1 MGDFPPGVLCDRAI
15 ACSQQRRGVVP
26 DPESYSPGMRESRGH
41 YNYLPGLVFASLA
54 VVAQPGVV
62 IERACFPACLPLAE
76 GFDAVRAALERFD
89 RPLAALCGFDLR
101 LPAARRLEDFV
112 AFNGQYL
119 EQLRSWELL
128 DGDDSPL
135 ARTNVAP
142 VRGGVSEPGVLGFS
156 YTVEGD
162 SPSPTFVVSGVPEVG
177 DDASGPDDVVRLGE
191 TTPDALEEK
200 LEFVIRALKERL
212 AELGVEWDDD
222 ALVQLYT
229 AHDAASAL
237 NDILVREGINPVF
250 GLTWHEAAPPV
261 DLLELEIDVRRYARE
276 TVVGH

>member
-1 MGDFPPGVLCDRAI
+1 
-15 ACSQQRRGVVP
+15 
-26 DPESYSPGMRESRGH
+26 MRQSRGGE
-41 YNYLPGLVFASLA
+41 YSYLPGLVFASQA
-54 VVAQPGVV
+54 VVAGPGAV

-76 GFDAVRAALERFD
+76 GFEAVRAALERFD

-112 AFNGQYL
+112 AFNEDYL
-119 EQLRSWELL
+119 ERLKSWKLL

-142 VRGGVSEPGVLGFS
+142 IRGGVSEPGVLGFS
-156 YTVEGD
+156 YTVAQE
-162 SPSPTFVVSGVPEVG
+162 SPAQTFVVSGVPEVP

-191 TTPDALEEK
+191 TSPDALREK
-200 LEFVIRALKERL
+200 LEFVTGMLKGRFAALGIGW
-212 AELGVEWDDD
+212 ADD
-222 ALVQLYT
+222 ASVHLYS
-229 AHDAASAL
+229 AHDAGSTL
-237 NDILVREGINPVF
+237 LEILDKQDIHPTF

-276 TVVGH
+276 TVIG

>member
-1 MGDFPPGVLCDRAI
+1 
-15 ACSQQRRGVVP
+15 
-26 DPESYSPGMRESRGH
+26 MREGRGG
-41 YNYLPGLVFASLA
+41 YNYLPGLVFASQA
-54 VVAQPGVV
+54 VVAQPGMV
-62 IERACFPACLPLAE
+62 IERACFPVCLPLAA
-76 GFDAVRAALERFD
+76 GFAAVQASLERFE

-112 AFNGQYL
+112 AFNGEYL

-128 DGDDSPL
+128 DGNDSPL

-156 YTVEGD
+156 YTVEGH
-162 SPSPTFVVSGVPEVG
+162 SSSPTFVVSGVPEVP
-177 DDASGPDDVVRLGE
+177 DDASGPDDIVRLGE
-191 TTPDALEEK
+191 SSPNAIREK
-200 LEFVIRALKERL
+200 LEFVITMLKARL
-212 AELGVEWDDD
+212 TALGVHWDDD

-229 AHDAASAL
+229 AHDAASAVIE
-237 NDILVREGINPVF
+237 ILSREGINPVF

-276 TVVGH
+276 TLLSR